1 MLNAQQYKDLLT
13 DEYTNAGQA
22 VPAYPANFTANNNWQ
37 DLTYRTANQSGLNV
51 GLSGGTEK
59 GTFYI
64 GLGDLTQDGIINGTN
79 FKRYSANIS
88 LEQNMKKWLSVGTN
102 FSYNRQDGRQ
112 VNDNSS
118 ANHGGAVLAALY
130 TPAIVPVFNSS
141 GMYQNNIDNS
151 SNPLDDIYANEN
163 HYVRNNL

>member
-88 LEQNMKKWLSVGTN
+88 LEQNTPNPVSNTTNVPYSIPKNAKNAQLIIRNNSGEMVRQLALPAGAGVASIDASV
-102 FSYNRQDGRQ
+102 
-112 VNDNSS
+112 
-118 ANHGGAVLAALY
+118 L
-130 TPAIVPVFNSS
+130 SS
-141 GMYQNNIDNS
+141 GTYNYSLIVDGKIIRSRKMIVS
-151 SNPLDDIYANEN
+151 
-163 HYVRNNL
+163 H